1 MNVTPKQ
8 IRRTNAMLTGGT
20 WFLIAGVVFYS
31 LLTTTPFVA
40 DHTAHGWQK
49 SAPLLGLMVDVAFV
63 MALQADSVL
72 AQLGVRGGRWPVAF
86 RWFTGTA
93 SVFLNTWRSI
103 ALHDA
108 VGVAVHLIAPALL
121 LIVAEVSP
129 VYRRRMATALAAAE
143 TPTAATR
150 DTGGAPAATT
160 AFQGAERAP
169 LVAPE
174 VAPPPAAPAAPVPAA
189 PLVIC
194 GATLPVPALPPRPEV
209 DKQEAGDEAAGQ
221 GDAPLKSRRLSAEE
235 AMIRIR
241 AGWVAGESAT
251 EVATAATRARSYVHK
266 VYARLDAERPKPL
279 PGQTAI
285 PVDTAA

>member
-1 MNVTPKQ
+1 MNVTAKQ
-8 IRRTNAMLTGGT
+8 IRRTNRLLSAGT

-72 AQLGVRGGRWPVAF
+72 AQLGAKGGRWPVAF
-86 RWFTGTA
+86 RWFTGNA

-129 VYRRRMATALAAAE
+129 VYRRRMATALTTAE
-143 TPTAATR
+143 TTATATR
-150 DTGGAPAATT
+150 ATGDAPAATP
-160 AFQGAERAP
+160 AFQGAAP
-169 LVAPE
+169 APE
-174 VAPPPAAPAAPVPAA
+174 VAPQVAPPTAAPTALAPVT

-194 GATLPVPALPPRPEV
+194 GATLPVPALSPAPEV
-209 DKQEAGDEAAGQ
+209 VKQEAGDGPAAED
-221 GDAPLKSRRLSAEE
+221 DAPLKSRRLSAEE
-235 AMIRIR
+235 ALIRIR

-251 EVATAATRARSYVHK
+251 DVAVAATRARSYVQK

-279 PGQTAI
+279 QSQTAV
-285 PVDTAA
+285 PVGTAA